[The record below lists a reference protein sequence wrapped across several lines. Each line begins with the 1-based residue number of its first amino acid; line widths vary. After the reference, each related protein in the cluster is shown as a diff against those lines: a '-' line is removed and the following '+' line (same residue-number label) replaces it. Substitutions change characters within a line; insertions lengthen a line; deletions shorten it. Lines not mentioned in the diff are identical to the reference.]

1 MQILPPFIKD
11 NYFNRERLNKI
22 LIFLIISLSFLLS
35 IYKSVPFESVD
46 EGMIAK
52 WIWGFHSNPFPVNQY
67 PPLFL
72 YLHFL
77 LSLLYKSVFLLLGI
91 VKTGYEFLYTGLGYK
106 FMIEAGRYV
115 SAMFGMLM
123 LYYIYRSG
131 KESYNLNVA
140 FASTILIAFNG
151 VFILHSH
158 IFKSDILV
166 SFLVSVSLF
175 FLLRYLDKPERNWLF
190 LASLFF
196 GLSFAAKYNIAVFF
210 IIILY
215 AVFIRRK
222 ELGFFRGVL
231 IFLTGAFSGF
241 IISSPNWIINPIG
254 NIKKLIHVYNF
265 SEGSVY
271 IQDLSPFSIYMNF
284 IIDIKDQF
292 GVVLTIVLIAGVI
305 LSFIRKNKKD
315 ILLSIF
321 LVIYILFFGFTGF
334 YGRRFLLPIYPVLA
348 ILIAK
353 TLFVDLFDL
362 LKLKKRSENVLKILV
377 FIPVIYLSI
386 GSTFNIIK
394 RFNMLNLES
403 KNKSSLKYRQEH
415 NLNNKKY
422 LFGSQ
427 VMTPKRKGDV
437 RFRKKLEINPV
448 FRKRGKPD
456 LIQVNAWSLKKLA
469 DFKDLNYPD
478 HIDISNFRVF
488 HKIERKM
495 IQDWDIDIHFLYRIS
510 KELSD
515 AGSTYLNIELPK
527 IYSVNGGDV
536 FYPDQRYEKSKGFL
550 RSKSGYC
557 STMAFSEK
565 EITSFRIR
573 IFSAGL
579 LPEMKVRINGQEG
592 TQKGMDRK
600 GIVNEI
606 CIENIPESS
615 FYFGFV
621 YSIEVYPADKFFSA
635 KFPAYYVVFEP
646 EYEQKVFYENDYR
659 LDQKFSGRIP
669 EIFSGEKYPEWIIKM
684 YRDTSVDLPLYDLVK
699 TMILEKDS
707 KANPFFEESLIF
719 PLDPGDYLITLFTE
733 PLAGSLAANEGAV
746 VQYDL
751 FSSKGKDSGNFNVR
765 GIGKISYPFT
775 INMDKG
781 LVFVRLKFKNFR
793 RNNILLKSATIKP
806 DLIKYIQKK
815 YTD

>member
-1 MQILPPFIKD
+1 MKILPPFIKD
-11 NYFNRERLNKI
+11 NYFTRESLNRI
-22 LIFLIISLSFLLS
+22 LLFLIIFLSFLLS
-35 IYKSVPFESVD
+35 IYKSIPFESVD

-77 LSLLYKSVFLLLGI
+77 LSLLYKLVFLLLGI

-131 KESYNLNVA
+131 RESYNLSVA
-140 FASTILIAFNG
+140 FASTILIAFNS

-166 SFLVSVSLF
+166 SFLISVSLF
-175 FLLRYLDKPERNWLF
+175 FLLRYLDKSERNWLF
-190 LASLFF
+190 LASFFF

-215 AVFIRRK
+215 VIFIRRK
-222 ELGFFRGVL
+222 ELGFFRGVF
-231 IFLTGAFSGF
+231 IFITGSFSGF
-241 IISSPNWIINPIG
+241 IISSPNWIVNPIG
-254 NIKKLIHVYNF
+254 NIKKLLHVYNF

-284 IIDIKDQF
+284 FTDIKDQF
-292 GVVLTIVLIAGVI
+292 GIVLTIVLIAGII
-305 LSFIRKNKKD
+305 LSFIRKSKKG

-321 LVIYILFFGFTGF
+321 LIIYILFFGLTGF

-353 TLFVDLFDL
+353 TLFVDFFDL
-362 LKLKKRSENVLKILV
+362 LKLKKRSENFLKILV
-377 FIPVIYLSI
+377 FLPVIYLSI
-386 GSTFNIIK
+386 GSTFNIIT

-403 KNKSSLKYRQEH
+403 KGRSSLKYRQGH
-415 NLNNKKY
+415 NLNKRKY

-456 LIQVNAWSLKKLA
+456 LIQVNAWSLKKLV

-515 AGSTYLNIELPK
+515 VESTYLNIGLPK
-527 IYSVNGGDV
+527 MYSGNGGDV
-536 FYPDQRYEKSKGFL
+536 FCPDQRYEKLKGFL

-557 STMAFSEK
+557 STMVFSEK
-565 EITSFRIR
+565 EITSFNIR

-579 LPEMKVRINGQEG
+579 LPEMKVSINGQVSIL
-592 TQKGMDRK
+592 KGLERK
-600 GIVNEI
+600 GAVNEA
-606 CIENIPESS
+606 CIKNIKQSS
-615 FYFGFV
+615 FYYGSV
-621 YSIEVYPADKFFSA
+621 YSIEVYPSDKFLAA
-635 KFPAYYVVFEP
+635 KFPAYYVVFGP
-646 EYEQKVFYENDYR
+646 EYKQKLFYENDYK
-659 LDQKFSGRIP
+659 LDRELSSEIP

-684 YRDTSVDLPLYDLVK
+684 YRDTSVDLPLYDLVN

-707 KANPFFEESLIF
+707 EVGPFFEESLIF
-719 PLDPGDYLITLFTE
+719 PLNPGDYLLTLFTE
-733 PLAGSLAANEGAV
+733 PLNGNCSANEGAV

-751 FSSKGKDSGNFNVR
+751 FSSKGKDSGNINVR
-765 GIGKISYPFT
+765 GIGKNSYPFT
-775 INMDKG
+775 LNIENN
-781 LVFVRLKFKNFR
+781 LVFVRLKFNNFR

-815 YTD
+815 YTN